1 MCEIFTAHTEILLVL
16 KQKQFSV
23 YCLACDDK
31 YEFIIMQDK
40 KKQTK
45 NNSLCSG
52 EHIRIYIE
60 VKLIQRK

>member
-40 KKQTK
+40 KNKQKTTASVVE
-45 NNSLCSG
+45 NTLG
-52 EHIRIYIE
+52 YI
-60 VKLIQRK
+60 LR

>member
-40 KKQTK
+40 KTNKKQQPLQWRT
-45 NNSLCSG
+45 
-52 EHIRIYIE
+52 HQDIY
-60 VKLIQRK
+60 